1 MSSVIRARFAVTA
14 IAAITPIVAPA
25 AAQSNPYRQVEA
37 PMPPAHLNGGEWGE
51 MIQVRLD
58 GEGNVYVLHRCF
70 KVVLGDPGVAPGHS
84 DGLSANCLGRWAS
97 HPPILKFSPSGEF
110 LASFGVGTV
119 GRPHGFAVDHEGNMW
134 VTDVA
139 LVPDQMGA
147 VVVKLSPDG
156 EILMTLGTSGV
167 TGRGTNTFNRPSG
180 VAVAPNGEIFVMD
193 GEGPN
198 NRVVK
203 FSREGRFIKEW
214 GTTGSEPGNFST
226 PHDVAIDSRGRVFVA
241 DRGNGRIQ
249 IFDQDGN
256 FLDQWSNF
264 GRPSGIY
271 INRETDVLYVTD
283 SQSNSQNN
291 PGFRRGIYVG
301 SAITGEITYF
311 IPDPDLANADRTRIS
326 GASGVAADAS
336 DTVVYAA
343 DVAPRQLRKYVR
355 P

>member
-1 MSSVIRARFAVTA
+1 
-14 IAAITPIVAPA
+14 
-25 AAQSNPYRQVEA
+25 
-37 PMPPAHLNGGEWGE
+37 
-51 MIQVRLD
+51 
-58 GEGNVYVLHRCF
+58 
-70 KVVLGDPGVAPGHS
+70 
-84 DGLSANCLGRWAS
+84 
-97 HPPILKFSPSGEF
+97 LKFAPSGEF
-110 LASFGVGTV
+110 LASFGVGLV
-119 GRPHGFAVDHEGNMW
+119 GRPHGFSVDHEGNMW

-147 VVVKLSPDG
+147 VVTKLSPEG
-156 EILMTLGTSGV
+156 EVLMTLGTPGV
-167 TGRGTNTFNRPSG
+167 TGQGPDTFNRPSA

-203 FSREGRFIKEW
+203 FTREGRFIKEW

-226 PHDVAIDSRGRVFVA
+226 PHDVAIDSRGRVFVG

-249 IFDQDGN
+249 IFDSDGN

-271 INRETDVLYVTD
+271 INRDTDVLYVTD
-283 SQSNSQNN
+283 SQSNSSNN
-291 PGFRRGIYVG
+291 PGFRRGIYIG
-301 SAITGEITYF
+301 SAITGEVTYF

-326 GASGVAADAS
+326 GASGVAADAT
-336 DTVVYAA
+336 DTIVYAA
-343 DVAPRQLRKYVR
+343 DVAPWRLRKYIR